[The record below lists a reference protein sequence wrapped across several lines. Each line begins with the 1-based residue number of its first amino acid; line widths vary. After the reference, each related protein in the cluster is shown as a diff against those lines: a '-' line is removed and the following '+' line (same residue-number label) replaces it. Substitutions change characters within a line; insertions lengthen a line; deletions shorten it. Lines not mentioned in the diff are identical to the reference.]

1 MSIVSML
8 IMVFVVNSLYFK
20 KGGQCSFYCRF
31 PIKSRFIFNL
41 DTKNRV
47 VFDTTQ
53 NSMED
58 SKMTEREKMLAG
70 ELYDCGDPELLE
82 QWHLAKNLIREYNA
96 LPSENLEE
104 KDCILNRLLG
114 GRGDNLWIPR
124 LFMWIMGT
132 TFTSEITVK

>member
-47 VFDTTQ
+47 VFDTTDMTDEAQ
-53 NSMED
+53 DMEMD
-58 SKMTEREKMLAG
+58 FSFSLSKGKAKVVHIDDEGSVETVIECL
-70 ELYDCGDPELLE
+70 PE
-82 QWHLAKNLIREYNA
+82 
-96 LPSENLEE
+96 
-104 KDCILNRLLG
+104 
-114 GRGDNLWIPR
+114 
-124 LFMWIMGT
+124 
-132 TFTSEITVK
+132 TSTDGL

>member
-47 VFDTTQ
+47 VFDTTRW
-53 NSMED
+53 S
-58 SKMTEREKMLAG
+58 REG
-70 ELYDCGDPELLE
+70 
-82 QWHLAKNLIREYNA
+82 
-96 LPSENLEE
+96 
-104 KDCILNRLLG
+104 
-114 GRGDNLWIPR
+114 
-124 LFMWIMGT
+124 LFMRFRGVWGMHSVRDAT
-132 TFTSEITVK
+132 T